1 LSIANCRLPIED
13 FRRLTKS
20 AFGNWQLEIR
30 PVLFPFI
37 ASPFAPGVS
46 IVVAEKAMN
55 ITRKLRALIL
65 LVLVFSLS
73 SFDTGLAKPK
83 KKKEALTGTPI
94 LWQQPDDITARD
106 LFLGPGG
113 TAMRPDLRRI
123 TFIKEEK
130 GGYSKKY
137 QVRDGSGREWVAKI
151 GKEAQSETSAI
162 RLLWGVGYVTEVNYL
177 VPRVTI
183 PGKGTFTNVRFE
195 ARPNNWKRMGEWK
208 WKSNPFSNTPEL
220 QGLKIMMALIN
231 NWDLKD
237 SNNEIIKLRGANSDE
252 LRYIISDLGATFGH
266 SSTTPI
272 FWRLT
277 RSRNNP
283 EKYAKSN
290 FFEKV
295 KGDRVVLH
303 FGGKNR
309 GLLKDIRTD
318 DAQWIAS
325 LLAQLSDQQIRDAFR
340 AANYRPDQ
348 INLLARAVRERTNEL
363 VSLRPS
369 VQIGRN

>member
-1 LSIANCRLPIED
+1 MN
-13 FRRLTKS
+13 
-20 AFGNWQLEIR
+20 QL
-30 PVLFPFI
+30 
-37 ASPFAPGVS
+37 
-46 IVVAEKAMN
+46 K
-55 ITRKLRALIL
+55 KLRTLIVIALLINL
-65 LVLVFSLS
+65 ASI
-73 SFDTGLAKPK
+73 DTGLAKSK
-83 KKKEALTGTPI
+83 KKKAVPTGTPI
-94 LWQQPDDITARD
+94 LWQRPTDISSRN
-106 LFLGPGG
+106 LYLGPGG

-137 QVRDGSGREWVAKI
+137 RVRDGSGREWVAKI
-151 GKEAQSETSAI
+151 GKEAQSETSAV
-162 RLLWGVGYVTEVNYL
+162 RLLWGVGYLTEINYL
-177 VPRVTI
+177 VPQVTI

-195 ARPNNWKRMGEWK
+195 ARPDNLKRVGEWK
-208 WKSNPFSNTPEL
+208 WKRNPFVGTPEY

-237 SNNEIIKLRGANSDE
+237 SNNEMLQVRGDDGNE

-266 SSTTPI
+266 ASTTPI

-283 EKYAKSN
+283 ANYAKSD
-290 FFEKV
+290 FLEKV

-309 GLLKDIRTD
+309 GLMKDID
-318 DAQWIAS
+318 VGDAHWLGGWLS
-325 LLAQLSDQQIRDAFR
+325 QLSDGQLRDAFR

-348 INLLARAVRERTNEL
+348 INLLVREVRERTAEL

>member
-1 LSIANCRLPIED
+1 MHTSKLRTVILLLVVLCLSSVD
-13 FRRLTKS
+13 V
-20 AFGNWQLEIR
+20 G
-30 PVLFPFI
+30 
-37 ASPFAPGVS
+37 
-46 IVVAEKAMN
+46 VVAKQ
-55 ITRKLRALIL
+55 
-65 LVLVFSLS
+65 
-73 SFDTGLAKPK
+73 K
-83 KKKEALTGTPI
+83 KKKQAPRGTPV
-94 LWQQPDDITARD
+94 LWERPTDISSRD

-113 TAMRPDLRRI
+113 ASMRPDLRRI
-123 TFIKEEK
+123 TFLKEEK

-137 QVRDGSGREWVAKI
+137 RVRDGSGREWVVKI

-162 RLLWGVGYVTEVNYL
+162 RLLWGLGYQTEVNYL

-195 ARPNNWKRMGEWK
+195 ARPEQWDRVGEWK
-208 WKSNPFSNTPEL
+208 WKKNPFVGTPEY
-220 QGLKIMMALIN
+220 QGLKIMMAMIN

-237 SNNEIIKLRGANSDE
+237 SNNVIIQVGNDGDAE

-266 SSTTPI
+266 ASTTPL

-283 EKYAKSN
+283 SKYAKTK

-309 GLLKDIRTD
+309 GLMKDISVV
-318 DAQWIAS
+318 DAQWLS
-325 LLAQLSDQQIRDAFR
+325 SWLSKLSDQQLRDAFR

-348 INLLARAVRERTNEL
+348 INMLTRAVRERSNEL
-363 VSLRPS
+363 LNLRRAE
-369 VQIGRN
+369 QIGLR